1 MMRPM
6 LRDWLE
12 QNLPVMVER
21 IVQREV
27 QKIVR
32 RAEAE

>member
-6 LRDWLE
+6 LRDWLDTS
-12 QNLPVMVER
+12 LPPMVER
-21 IVQREV
+21 IVQKEI

-32 RAEAE
+32 RAEDG